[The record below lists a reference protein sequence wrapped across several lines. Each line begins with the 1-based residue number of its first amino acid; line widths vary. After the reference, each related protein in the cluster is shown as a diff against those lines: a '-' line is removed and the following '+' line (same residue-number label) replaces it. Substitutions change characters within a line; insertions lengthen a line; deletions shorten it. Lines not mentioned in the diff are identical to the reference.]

1 MTREEHKAAVQSIMA
16 MIAPEH
22 QAAASEALTNLSN
35 DYEQTLTQ
43 HETAQSDVQRL
54 TSDNEAL
61 RSANMQLFLKVGNTN
76 PTVTNPTTPEPKD
89 EEPLPFADL
98 FDENGGLK

>member
-1 MTREEHKAAVQSIMA
+1 MTREEHKAAVENIMR
-16 MIAPEH
+16 MIASEH
-22 QAAASEALTNLSN
+22 QAAASEILSGLTT

-43 HETAQSDVQRL
+43 QETAQSNVQRL

-61 RSANMQLFLKVGNTN
+61 RNANMQLFLKVGNTN
-76 PTVTNPTTPEPKD
+76 PAKPTPTTPEVKE

-98 FDENGGLK
+98 FDEKGELK

>member
-1 MTREEHKAAVQSIMA
+1 MTREEHKAAVDSIMR
-16 MIAPEH
+16 MIASEH
-22 QAAASEALTNLSN
+22 QAAASEILSGLTT

-43 HETAQSDVQRL
+43 HETAQSNVQRL

-76 PTVTNPTTPEPKD
+76 PTTPTNTTPETP
-89 EEPLPFADL
+89 EEKPLSFDDL

>member
-1 MTREEHKAAVQSIMA
+1 MTREEHKAAVQNIMR
-16 MIAPEH
+16 MIASEH
-22 QAAASEALTNLSN
+22 QAAASEALATLTS

-43 HETAQSDVQRL
+43 HETAQADVQRL

-76 PTVTNPTTPEPKD
+76 PTTPPTTPPEQ
-89 EEPLPFADL
+89 EEENTLSFADL
-98 FDENGGLK
+98 FNEKGELK

>member
-1 MTREEHKAAVQSIMA
+1 MTREEHKAAVQNIMR

-22 QAAASEALTNLSN
+22 QAAASEALATLTN

-43 HETAQSDVQRL
+43 QETAQSDVQRL

-76 PTVTNPTTPEPKD
+76 PTPNPTPTPEPKE

-98 FDENGGLK
+98 FDEKGELK